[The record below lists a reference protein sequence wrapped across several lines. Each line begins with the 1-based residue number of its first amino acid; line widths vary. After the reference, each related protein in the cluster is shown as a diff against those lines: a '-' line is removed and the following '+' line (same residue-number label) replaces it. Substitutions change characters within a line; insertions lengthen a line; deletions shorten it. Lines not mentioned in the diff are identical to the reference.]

1 MTIQLNTDK
10 NLTIHAEY
18 QAQIEEQITTALS
31 RFDEHISSLHVHLS
45 DENGSKDGLND
56 KKCVLEAH
64 IIGKPAVIGSTFGET
79 YDLALTGALAK
90 LKSALTTIDGK
101 MKAHH

>member
-18 QAQIEEQITTALS
+18 ENQIVEQLTKGLD
-31 RFDEHISSLHVHLS
+31 RFSDYISSVQVHLS

-56 KKCVLEAH
+56 KKCVLEARLE
-64 IIGKPAVIGSTFGET
+64 GRPAIVGSTFAEN
-79 YDLALTGALAK
+79 YDLAIAGALAK
-90 LKSALTTIDGK
+90 LKNALTTIDGK
-101 MKAHH
+101 LKAHH